1 MKVLNLL
8 IASIILTPFLF
19 ADQVTLK
26 NGDRLTGSIVK
37 LDDKKLVLK
46 TDFADTVNIKWDAVS
61 SISAEQPV
69 TVRTS
74 TAEKQI
80 SGTTV
85 TQKDG
90 QVDVAATGGQVVT
103 VPSSAVTDL
112 RSQSEEQE
120 YEASLHPGLLAGWAG
135 GANLGLALARGNS
148 ESLSISTGVNLAR
161 TTTTDKLVLYTT
173 TVYTKDD
180 ILNAIT
186 ANAVQGGIR
195 YDHNLTKKLF
205 AYIAGD
211 FEHDDLQKLDIRA
224 IPSAGLGLHVINS
237 PRAVLDIL
245 GGASWTHES
254 YGTGLVNN
262 IFAPSVGEDL
272 TLKLTANTVFKET
285 VFFFPYLSSGLA
297 GNYRVTFDSGLST
310 KISKWLAWQT
320 TLSDHYVTNPL
331 TGTKGNDLL
340 LSTGLGITLSGKK

>member
-1 MKVLNLL
+1 MKVLTFLTAVILL
-8 IASIILTPFLF
+8 SAPFVS

-61 SISAEQPV
+61 AISAEQPI
-69 TVRTS
+69 TIQTTDR
-74 TAEKQI
+74 QI
-80 SGTTV
+80 AATHL

-90 QVDVAATGGQVVT
+90 SLEISSASGQPVTVAAADIKG
-103 VPSSAVTDL
+103 L
-112 RSQSEEQE
+112 RSESEQAA
-120 YEASLHPGLLAGWAG
+120 YEKSLHPGLLAGWAG

-148 ESLSISTGVNLAR
+148 QSLNVSTGVNLAR
-161 TTTTDKLVLYTT
+161 TTTTDKLALYST

-180 ILNAIT
+180 ILNSIT
-186 ANAVQGGIR
+186 ADAIQGGVR

-205 AYIAGD
+205 AYVSGD
-211 FEHDDLQKLDIRA
+211 FEHDELQQLDIRA
-224 IPSAGLGLHVINS
+224 ILSGGLGWHAING

-262 IFAPSVGEDL
+262 IFSPSAGEDL
-272 TLKLTANTVFKET
+272 TVKLSSNTVFKET

-297 GNYRVTFDSGLST
+297 GNYRVAFDSGLNT

-331 TGTKGNDLL
+331 PGTKGNDLL

>member
-8 IASIILTPFLF
+8 LLTALLTSCLF
-19 ADQVTLK
+19 ADEVTLK
-26 NGDRLTGSIVK
+26 NGNHLTGTVVK

-46 TDFADTVNIKWDAVS
+46 TDFADTINIKWDAVS
-61 SISAEQPV
+61 SISSQEPITIQ
-69 TVRTS
+69 
-74 TAEKQI
+74 TADRKLSAI
-80 SGTTV
+80 SL

-90 QVDVAATGGQVVT
+90 AAEVTTPDGQTVT
-103 VPSSAVTDL
+103 VASSDLKSL
-112 RSQSEEQE
+112 RSNSEEQA

-148 ESLSISTGVNLAR
+148 QSLNLSTGINLAR
-161 TTTTDKLVLYTT
+161 ATTTDKLSLYTT

-180 ILNAIT
+180 ILNHVT
-186 ANAVQGGIR
+186 ANAIQGGLR

-205 AYIAGD
+205 AYVAGD
-211 FEHDDLQKLDIRA
+211 FEHDQLQNLDLRSIV
-224 IPSAGLGLHVINS
+224 SGGLGWHAVNG

-245 GGASWTHES
+245 GGASWTRES
-254 YGTGLVNN
+254 YGTGLLNN
-262 IFAPSVGEDL
+262 IFSPSAGEDL
-272 TLKLTANTVFKET
+272 TLKVSSNTVFKET
-285 VFFFPYLSSGLA
+285 IFFFPYVTSGLA

-331 TGTKGNDLL
+331 AGTKGNDLL
-340 LSTGLGITLSGKK
+340 LSTGLGITLPGKK